1 MKYTVVLPHHKNH
14 LVHHGNCGKLH
25 GKLFIPWYYHTQ
37 KTTRY
42 TMVNSTMVHHMVE
55 IYYGITMV
63 NSTMVFRG
71 GTFTTMVF
79 STMVYNTMVL
89 LLNPKR

>member
-1 MKYTVVLPHHKNH
+1 
-14 LVHHGNCGKLH
+14 
-25 GKLFIPWYYHTQ
+25 
-37 KTTRY
+37 
-42 TMVNSTMVHHMVE
+42 MVNSTMVHHMVE